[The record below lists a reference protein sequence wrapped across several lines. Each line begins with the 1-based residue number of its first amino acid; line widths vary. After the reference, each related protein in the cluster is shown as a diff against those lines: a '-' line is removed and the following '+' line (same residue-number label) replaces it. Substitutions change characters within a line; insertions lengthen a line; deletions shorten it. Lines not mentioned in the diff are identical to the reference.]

1 MYASPPGQK
10 LVFHR
15 YKRSRLAREGG
26 TISLYQS
33 MFDQVHGF
41 ELWYDV
47 DAPSQT
53 VVDARV
59 LTPRLP
65 YMGICD
71 EPQQRVSEMVG
82 ATLDAQWA
90 GLVRG
95 RLGGRQGCFQL
106 TDLTSDLFRLLNP
119 T

>member
-1 MYASPPGQK
+1 
-10 LVFHR
+10 
-15 YKRSRLAREGG
+15 
-26 TISLYQS
+26 

-41 ELWYDV
+41 EVWYDV
-47 DAPSQT
+47 DEPSQEI
-53 VVDARV
+53 VGARL

-71 EPQQRVSEMVG
+71 EPQRRVREMVG
-82 ATLDAQWA
+82 ITLDGEWR
-90 GLVRG
+90 GIVRS

-119 T
+119 S

>member
-1 MYASPPGQK
+1 
-10 LVFHR
+10 
-15 YKRSRLAREGG
+15 
-26 TISLYQS
+26 

-47 DAPSQT
+47 EGRSQT
-53 VVDARV
+53 VVDARL

-65 YMGICD
+65 YMGICE
-71 EPQQRVSEMVG
+71 EPQRRVRAMVG
-82 ATLDAQWA
+82 VTLDAGWPA
-90 GLVRG
+90 VVRS